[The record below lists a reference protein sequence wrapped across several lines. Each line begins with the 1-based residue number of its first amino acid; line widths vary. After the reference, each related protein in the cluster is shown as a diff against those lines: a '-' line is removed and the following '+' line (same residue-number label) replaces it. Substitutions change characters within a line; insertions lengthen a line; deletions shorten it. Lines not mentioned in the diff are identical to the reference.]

1 MPFCQSPTTSNN
13 INAMANSNRLPFRVV
28 FRDEVLAQL
37 QARIDKGVYKGMG
50 EAQIALTTW
59 AREKGHIPPRT
70 YTGHSENTVG
80 ELRIGRKYVKTGWNK
95 KADTVVFALVPKK
108 KNAAKKDA

>member
-1 MPFCQSPTTSNN
+1 
-13 INAMANSNRLPFRVV
+13 MANLNKPTFRVA
-28 FRDEVLAQL
+28 FSDDVLAQL

-70 YTGHSENTVG
+70 YKGHSENTVG
-80 ELRIGRKYVKTGWNK
+80 ELSIVRKYVKTGWNK

-108 KNAAKKDA
+108 KTVAKKKIAAKKDA